1 MFYYDLRQSKKT
13 AISSGFLIV
22 FSYCRARY
30 IIDFYTNE
38 LWIKKKEK
46 ILYRICSLLAIWNHH
61 SFKYFHT
68 GFTFQNWN
76 LRQSFLYRLIGQHQ
90 VALQGLAALDFFS
103 PGLLCGMFAPLKGA
117 KSNVGSALGQVSLC
131 FIPPRSNEQA
141 VMHYKAH
148 MWHVTTLANGI

>member
-1 MFYYDLRQSKKT
+1 MIIIYKINLMFYWLWLETIQKT

-30 IIDFYTNE
+30 HIIDFYTNE
-38 LWIKKKEK
+38 LWLKKEK

-131 FIPPRSNEQA
+131 VSFRQGLMNRQ
-141 VMHYKAH
+141 
-148 MWHVTTLANGI
+148 